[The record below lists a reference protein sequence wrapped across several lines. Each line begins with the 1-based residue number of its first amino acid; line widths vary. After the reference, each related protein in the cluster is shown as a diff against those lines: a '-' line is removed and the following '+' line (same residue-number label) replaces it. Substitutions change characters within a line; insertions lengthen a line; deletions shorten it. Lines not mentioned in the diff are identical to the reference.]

1 MNYSIGEF
9 SDLTNVSIYTLRY
22 YEKEKLIIPNRKENG
37 RRCYSEKDVLWIQF
51 IKRLKD
57 TNMSIKEIKKY
68 AKLRAIGDSTM
79 NERMEMLIKH
89 RTSLEEEI
97 AKSNEHLKKL
107 NDKIDCYKEMI
118 NAQKENELIDV
129 Y

>member
-9 SDLTNVSIYTLRY
+9 SNITNISIYTLRY
-22 YEKEKLIIPNRKENG
+22 YEKENLIIPSRKENG
-37 RRCYSEKDVLWIQF
+37 RRCYSEKDVIWIEF

-57 TNMSIKEIKKY
+57 TKMPIKEIQEY
-68 AKLRAIGDSTM
+68 AALRADGDSTM

-89 RTSLEEEI
+89 RIALKEEI

-107 NDKIDCYKEMI
+107 NDKINYYKTEI
-118 NAQKENELIDV
+118 DKQRQFELV
-129 Y
+129 CV

>member
-9 SDLTNVSIYTLRY
+9 SNLTNISIYTLRY
-22 YEKEKLIIPNRKENG
+22 YEKENLIIPNRKENG
-37 RRCYSEKDVLWIQF
+37 RRCYNEKDLSWIQF

-57 TNMSIKEIKKY
+57 TQMPIKEIKKY
-68 AKLRAIGDSTM
+68 AELRTNGDSTL

-89 RTSLEEEI
+89 RTALKEEI
-97 AKSNEHLKKL
+97 AKSNEYLEKL
-107 NDKIDCYKEMI
+107 NDKINYYKTE
-118 NAQKENELIDV
+118 IDKNHMG

>member
-9 SDLTNVSIYTLRY
+9 SDLTNISIYTLRY

-37 RRCYSEKDVLWIQF
+37 RRCYSEKDLSWLQF

-57 TNMSIKEIKKY
+57 TKMPIKEIRKY
-68 AKLRAIGDSTM
+68 AELRAYGDSTM

-89 RTSLEEEI
+89 RTALKEEI
-97 AKSNEHLKKL
+97 AKSNEHLEKL
-107 NDKIDCYKEMI
+107 NDKINYYKTT
-118 NAQKENELIDV
+118 IDKQHMG

>member
-9 SDLTNVSIYTLRY
+9 SNLTNISIYTLRY
-22 YEKEKLIIPNRKENG
+22 YEKENLIIPNRKENG
-37 RRCYSEKDVLWIQF
+37 NRCYSEKDVIWIEF

-57 TNMSIKEIKKY
+57 TKMPIKEIKEY
-68 AKLRAIGDSTM
+68 AALRADGDSTM

-89 RTSLEEEI
+89 RIELKEEI

-107 NDKIDCYKEMI
+107 NDKINYYKTEI
-118 NAQKENELIDV
+118 DKQRQFELICV
-129 Y
+129 

>member
-9 SDLTNVSIYTLRY
+9 SDLTNISIYTLRY

-37 RRCYSEKDVLWIQF
+37 RRCYSEKDLSWIQF

-57 TNMSIKEIKKY
+57 TQMPIKEIKKY
-68 AKLRAIGDSTM
+68 AELRASGDSTM

-89 RTSLEEEI
+89 RTALKEEI
-97 AKSNEHLKKL
+97 AKSNEHLEKL
-107 NDKIDCYKEMI
+107 NDKINYYK
-118 NAQKENELIDV
+118 ATIDKNHMG

>member
-9 SDLTNVSIYTLRY
+9 SNLTNISIYTLRY
-22 YEKEKLIIPNRKENG
+22 YEKENLIIPSRKENG
-37 RRCYSEKDVLWIQF
+37 RRCYNEKDIIWIEF

-57 TNMSIKEIKKY
+57 TKMPIKEIQEY
-68 AKLRAIGDSTM
+68 AALRADGDSTM

-89 RTSLEEEI
+89 RIALKEEI

-107 NDKIDCYKEMI
+107 NDKINYYKTEI
-118 NAQKENELIDV
+118 DKQRQSELICV
-129 Y
+129 

>member
-9 SDLTNVSIYTLRY
+9 SNLTNISIYTLRY
-22 YEKEKLIIPNRKENG
+22 YEKENLIIPNRKENG
-37 RRCYSEKDVLWIQF
+37 NRCYSEKDVIWIEF

-57 TNMSIKEIKKY
+57 TKMPIKEIQKY
-68 AKLRAIGDSTM
+68 AALRADGDSTM

-89 RTSLEEEI
+89 RIELKEEI

-107 NDKIDCYKEMI
+107 NDKINYYKTEI
-118 NAQKENELIDV
+118 DKQRQFELICV
-129 Y
+129 